1 MNKVIMGCKPTGNQL
16 KIIKSFENPLT
27 RISIV
32 TGPAGAGKT
41 HWMCESAKIALRKN
55 RIKRVILTRP
65 MVTVQHEQMGYL
77 PGDIYDKM
85 DPWMLSLM
93 EFLKQEKIQ
102 YEYCPLGFIRGR
114 TFKDSFIIADEMQNS
129 TTDQM
134 KVLLTRIGNNSYM
147 GITGDLE
154 QSDISNNGL
163 DDFLNLYH
171 NNIKYPIGIRH
182 FELTHD
188 DISRDE
194 IVKEILNIYN
204 DRKI

>member
-1 MNKVIMGCKPTGNQL
+1 MGCKPTPNQL

-27 RISIV
+27 RISIA
-32 TGPAGAGKT
+32 TGPAGSGKT

-55 RIKRVILTRP
+55 KIKKVILTRP
-65 MVTVQHEQMGYL
+65 MVTVEDEQMGYL

-85 DPWMLSLM
+85 DPWMLPM
-93 EFLKQEKIQ
+93 MDFLKHEKIE

-134 KVLLTRIGNNSYM
+134 KVLLTRIGTNSYM

-154 QSDISNNGL
+154 QADIQENGL
-163 DDFLNLYH
+163 CDFLHLYH
-171 NNIKYPIGIRH
+171 KHNDDHYPIGIRH
-182 FELTHD
+182 FELTQD

-194 IVKEILNIYN
+194 IVKDILNIYN
-204 DRKI
+204 N